1 MADGTPR
8 HPKLSV
14 NPGKRGQFRQSS
26 DKTLAPGRGRVQA
39 AGGAAA
45 MGRSKNEV
53 SRREIVTDP
62 SQDYLEFSVCVT
74 LSNQV
79 AKDQRGPRWLLL
91 FFYFFL

>member
-8 HPKLSV
+8 HPKPSV

-26 DKTLAPGRGRVQA
+26 DKTLAPGRWRVQA

-53 SRREIVTDP
+53 RRCEIVTDP
-62 SQDYLEFSVCVT
+62 RQDNLEVGACVAIH
-74 LSNQV
+74 V
-79 AKDQRGPRWLLL
+79 A
-91 FFYFFL
+91 